1 MVEVII
7 DAGVD
12 AHGLPDESA
21 VTRAVVLACRMAGF
35 ADSPPSLCVR
45 FADDALVRQLNL
57 QWRGLDENTDVLS
70 FPMQDGPVFDMNEYL
85 GDIMVSIP
93 FVYGEAQRLCLDT
106 AAHVLHLIVHATL
119 HLLGFTHDG
128 DADAAAMQGL
138 ERQVMHSLG
147 LHDPYA
153 EVAAG

>member
-7 DAGVD
+7 DDGVD
-12 AHGLPDESA
+12 AHGLPDENA
-21 VTRAVVLACRMAGF
+21 VARAVMTACRMAGF
-35 ADSPPSLCVR
+35 ADGSPSLCVR
-45 FADDALVRQLNL
+45 FADDALVRQLNR
-57 QWRGLDENTDVLS
+57 QWRGLDSNTDVLS
-70 FPMQDGPVFDMNEYL
+70 FPMQDGPAFDVNEYL
-85 GDIMVSIP
+85 GDVIVSTP
-93 FVYGEAQRLCLDT
+93 FVYGEAQRLGLDV

-128 DADAAAMQGL
+128 EADTAVMQGL
-138 ERQVMHSLG
+138 ERQVMHGLG